1 MESTGQ
7 GISKQVGFFFFFSI
21 SIRGNLQNKIIH
33 VLKFDIYKL
42 PSCFTSATM
51 TISRLSNYRIVCPM
65 LP

>member
-1 MESTGQ
+1 MKVEN
-7 GISKQVGFFFFFSI
+7 GIKQTSRVFFVLI

-42 PSCFTSATM
+42 TSCFTSATM
-51 TISRLSNYRIVCPM
+51 TISRLSNYQVVFPM